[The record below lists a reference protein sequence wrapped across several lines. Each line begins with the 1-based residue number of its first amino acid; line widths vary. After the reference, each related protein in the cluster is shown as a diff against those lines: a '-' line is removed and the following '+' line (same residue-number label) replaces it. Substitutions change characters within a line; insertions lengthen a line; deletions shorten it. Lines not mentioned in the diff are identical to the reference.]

1 MRILLA
7 TMAFCCATAMSDA
20 CADTTDATARDAAG
34 ASHAAGDAP
43 SAVDSAGKSAMDAM
57 QRGPQTIAL
66 KDQARLALPEGYG
79 FVPNPEATAL
89 MEASGNTVDQ
99 RFIGLV
105 LPLSTER
112 WFATIEY
119 DPSGYVADDDAK
131 DWNADA
137 LLENLREG
145 TEAANAHREKIGVP
159 AIEVTRW
166 IEPPAY
172 DAATHRLV
180 WSAEVQEKN
189 APSDRDPSVNYN
201 TYVLGREGYIAL
213 DLVTSASAIEAHK
226 PAARELLAQ
235 VSFDDGKRYEQF
247 DSSTDHIAAYGIAAL
262 IGGLAAKKLGL
273 LAVAG
278 AFLAKFATVII
289 LGAAAVVGALAKLL
303 NREKK
308 SP

>member
-1 MRILLA
+1 MRTLLA
-7 TMAFCCATAMSDA
+7 TMALCAAVAVPVARADA
-20 CADTTDATARDAAG
+20 TDAATTDAAA
-34 ASHAAGDAP
+34 DAP
-43 SAVDSAGKSAMDAM
+43 SAIDSAGRSAMDAM
-57 QRGPQTIAL
+57 QRGPQSIAL
-66 KDQARLALPEGYG
+66 ADQARLALPEGYG
-79 FVPNPEATAL
+79 FVPNPQAAKL

-119 DPSGYVADDDAK
+119 EPSGYVADDDAK

-137 LLENLREG
+137 LLANLRDG

-172 DAATHRLV
+172 DSSTHRLV
-180 WSAEVQEKN
+180 WSAEVKEKN
-189 APSDRDPSVNYN
+189 APPDRDPSVNYN

-213 DLVTSASAIEAHK
+213 DLVTSASAIDAHK
-226 PAARELLAQ
+226 AAARELLAQ

-247 DSSTDHIAAYGIAAL
+247 DSSTDHVAAYGIAAL

-278 AFLAKFATVII
+278 AFLAKFAKVII
-289 LGAAAVVGALAKLL
+289 LGAAAVVGAVAKFL

-308 SP
+308 TP

>member
-1 MRILLA
+1 MRTLLA
-7 TMAFCCATAMSDA
+7 TMALCAAVAVPVARADA
-20 CADTTDATARDAAG
+20 TDAATTDAAA
-34 ASHAAGDAP
+34 DAP
-43 SAVDSAGKSAMDAM
+43 SAIDSAGRSAMDAM
-57 QRGPQTIAL
+57 QRGPQSIAL
-66 KDQARLALPEGYG
+66 ADQARLALPEGYG
-79 FVPNPEATAL
+79 FVPNPQAAKL

-119 DPSGYVADDDAK
+119 EPSGYVADDDAK

-137 LLENLREG
+137 LLANLRDG

-172 DAATHRLV
+172 DSSTHRLV
-180 WSAEVQEKN
+180 WSAEVKEKN
-189 APSDRDPSVNYN
+189 APPDRDPSVNYN

-213 DLVTSASAIEAHK
+213 DLVTSASAIDAHK
-226 PAARELLAQ
+226 AAARELLAQ

-247 DSSTDHIAAYGIAAL
+247 DSSTDHVAAYGIAAL

-273 LAVAG
+273 LALAG
-278 AFLAKFATVII
+278 AFLAKFAKVII
-289 LGAAAVVGALAKLL
+289 LGAAAVVGAVAKFL

-308 SP
+308 TP